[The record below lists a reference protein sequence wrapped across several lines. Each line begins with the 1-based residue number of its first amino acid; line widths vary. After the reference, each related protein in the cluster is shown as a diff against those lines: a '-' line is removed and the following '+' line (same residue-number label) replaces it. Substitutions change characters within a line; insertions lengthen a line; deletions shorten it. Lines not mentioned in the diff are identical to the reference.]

1 MTKFTRPL
9 AVSLLLAGLL
19 SPICV
24 RAAGS
29 GTNELREASEV
40 IDVLK
45 AHYVDREKLSS
56 KLLNDATVSG
66 VLHTLGPGA
75 QLLTAEELA
84 SNTTATAQS
93 ATTNAPAVITQ
104 EPLARAE
111 IIDPSIGY
119 IRIADVTDDTVPAL
133 DAELK
138 KFTKEKADG
147 YVLDLRFADGT
158 NFEAAAAVAS
168 RFLPPDQEVFELKQ
182 SQGGEEKFRT
192 MESKQ
197 SLAAEL
203 SEVPLLLLVN
213 AQTRGSA
220 EVLVGALRA
229 QDRGIVVGAKT
240 AGSAAAWQD
249 IKLSDGRVLRVATAK
264 ITLPNGDDIFPGGIV
279 PDVPVKIDPTV
290 EADALL
296 NAPTNLTL
304 SASLQPREKKKGLT
318 EAELV
323 KAYRGEAI
331 GTNDTPASSSDE
343 ENEVQKVRDVV
354 LQRAVDILK
363 GIRVLLTW
371 Q

>member
-1 MTKFTRPL
+1 MTKVARLLIVGL
-9 AVSLLLAGLL
+9 ALAGLL
-19 SPICV
+19 WPEYA
-24 RAAGS
+24 RAGS
-29 GTNELREASEV
+29 NTNELREATEV
-40 IDVLK
+40 IDALK
-45 AHYVDREKLSS
+45 AHYVDREKLDP

-66 VLHTLGPGA
+66 VLQALGAGA
-75 QLLTAEELA
+75 QLLTPEALA
-84 SNTTATAQS
+84 SNATAVAQGI
-93 ATTNAPAVITQ
+93 ATNTTVALPS

-111 IIDPSIGY
+111 IITPSIGY
-119 IRIADVTDDTVPAL
+119 IRIADVATDTVPAL
-133 DAELK
+133 DAELR
-138 KFTKEKADG
+138 KFAAEKVDG

-158 NFEAAAAVAS
+158 NLTAAAAVAS
-168 RFLPPDQEVFELKQ
+168 RFLAPGQEVFELKQ
-182 SQGGEEKFRT
+182 SEGGEKKFRT
-192 MESKQ
+192 TEAQQ

-240 AGSAAAWQD
+240 AGSAAARQD
-249 IKLSDGRVLRVATAK
+249 IKLSDGRILRVATAK
-264 ITLPNGDDIFPGGIV
+264 VTLPNGGDIFPDGIV
-279 PDVPVKIDPTV
+279 PDVPVKIDPKV
-290 EADALL
+290 EADVLL

-304 SASLQPREKKKGLT
+304 SASLQPREMKKSLS

-323 KAYRGEAI
+323 KVYRGEPI
-331 GTNDTPASSSDE
+331 GTNVTSTTGNDE
-343 ENEVQKVRDVV
+343 EGEVQKVRDVV

>member
-1 MTKFTRPL
+1 MTNVARKLVRW
-9 AVSLLLAGLL
+9 LLFATWLL
-19 SPICV
+19 PVWV
-24 RAAGS
+24 RAGG

-40 IDVLK
+40 IDALR
-45 AHYVDREKLSS
+45 AHYVDREKLDS

-66 VLHTLGPGA
+66 VLQTLGQGA
-75 QLLTAEELA
+75 QLLTAEEFA
-84 SNTTATAQS
+84 SNTTAAARST
-93 ATTNAPAVITQ
+93 TTNGPAAKLHEQ
-104 EPLARAE
+104 LARAE
-111 IIDPSIGY
+111 IIEPSIGY
-119 IRIADVTDDTVPAL
+119 IRIADVTDDTVSAL
-133 DAELK
+133 DAELT
-138 KFTKEKADG
+138 KFAKEKAEG

-158 NFEAAAAVAS
+158 NFVAAAALAS
-168 RFLPPDQEVFELKQ
+168 RFLAPDLEVFELKQ
-182 SQGGEEKFRT
+182 SKGGEERFRT
-192 MESKQ
+192 TESKQ

-203 SEVPLLLLVN
+203 GEAPLLLLVN

-220 EVLVGALRA
+220 EALVGALRA

-240 AGSAAAWQD
+240 AGSAVAWED

-264 ITLPNGDDIFPGGIV
+264 ITLPKGGDIFPNGII
-279 PDVPVKIDPTV
+279 PDIPVKIDPKI
-290 EADALL
+290 EADVLL

-304 SASLQPREKKKGLT
+304 SVSLQPRAKKRGLT

-331 GTNDTPASSSDE
+331 GTNDTSATSTE
-343 ENEVQKVRDVV
+343 EEAEVQKVRDVV